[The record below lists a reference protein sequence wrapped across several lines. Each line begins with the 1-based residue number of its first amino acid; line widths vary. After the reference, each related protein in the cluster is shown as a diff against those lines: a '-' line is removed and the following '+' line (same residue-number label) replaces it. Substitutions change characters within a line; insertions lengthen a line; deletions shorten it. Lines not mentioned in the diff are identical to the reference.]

1 MRLDD
6 IVDWHWWV
14 AGLGLLILEAFVP
27 GAVFLWMGVSALTV
41 GALTLVFPAMG
52 WQAEF
57 IVFGV
62 LALLSFFA
70 WRRLRPT
77 QTASD
82 QPTLNRRADSY
93 VGRQFTLTQPVIDGV
108 GSLHVDDSQWR
119 ISGPDLPAGSRV
131 RVVAADGV
139 TLRVEPAG

>member
-1 MRLDD
+1 MQLDD
-6 IVDWHWWV
+6 IAYWHWWV
-14 AGLGLLILEAFVP
+14 AGLAFLMLEAFLP
-27 GAVFLWMGVSALTV
+27 GAVFLWMGISGLIV
-41 GALTLVFPAMG
+41 GVLTLIFPAMG

-70 WRRLRPT
+70 WRRFRPT
-77 QTASD
+77 PTASD

-93 VGRQFTLTQPVIDGV
+93 VGRQFTLTQPIVDGV

-139 TLRVEPAG
+139 TLRIEPAA

>member
-1 MRLDD
+1 MHGD
-6 IVDWHWWV
+6 
-14 AGLGLLILEAFVP
+14 AC
-27 GAVFLWMGVSALTV
+27 
-41 GALTLVFPAMG
+41 
-52 WQAEF
+52 
-57 IVFGV
+57 
-62 LALLSFFA
+62 
-70 WRRLRPT
+70 
-77 QTASD
+77 D